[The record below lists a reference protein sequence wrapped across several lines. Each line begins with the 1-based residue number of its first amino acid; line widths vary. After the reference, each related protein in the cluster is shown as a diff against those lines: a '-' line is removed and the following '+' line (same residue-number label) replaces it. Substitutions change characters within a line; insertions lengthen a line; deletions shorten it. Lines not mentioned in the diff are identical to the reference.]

1 MEKKLTTFA
10 LMLIFVCSCCIP
22 PNEMMHPTVLECHSF
37 DNHLRF
43 IDAYANCWSYYH
55 TRYPTILKKR
65 KSDCFMLLDSD
76 INFNFKED
84 GWSVYMNG
92 EKIKHVNSQKIHK
105 KINVFDISLIK
116 TKQKFHNDTLRCVI
130 NNKTDTLLDVSF
142 LLDEGFLY
150 SRVDSLYDEPF
161 FLEYIKN
168 LLETHRQRNL

>member
-1 MEKKLTTFA
+1 
-10 LMLIFVCSCCIP
+10 
-22 PNEMMHPTVLECHSF
+22 
-37 DNHLRF
+37 
-43 IDAYANCWSYYH
+43 
-55 TRYPTILKKR
+55 
-65 KSDCFMLLDSD
+65 MLLDSD

>member
-1 MEKKLTTFA
+1 
-10 LMLIFVCSCCIP
+10 
-22 PNEMMHPTVLECHSF
+22 
-37 DNHLRF
+37 
-43 IDAYANCWSYYH
+43 
-55 TRYPTILKKR
+55 
-65 KSDCFMLLDSD
+65 MLLDSD

-150 SRVDSLYDEPF
+150 SRVDSLYDEILHFIFTGMPLTIRITSSAF
-161 FLEYIKN
+161 EAIYWFIHPSRSVN
-168 LLETHRQRNL
+168 LRWMALSLTPPQPISFVTKI